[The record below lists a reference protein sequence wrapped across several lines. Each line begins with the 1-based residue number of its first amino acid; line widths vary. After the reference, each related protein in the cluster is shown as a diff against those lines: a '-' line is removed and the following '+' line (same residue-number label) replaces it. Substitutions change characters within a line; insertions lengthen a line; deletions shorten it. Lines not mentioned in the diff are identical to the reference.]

1 MCHPQKCRAV
11 ECLLEALDL
20 VLIPHVEDGWK
31 AEEKETEC
39 CVSSEHEQERDKEH
53 IGENYIRKSD
63 H

>member
-1 MCHPQKCRAV
+1 MFDPLV
-11 ECLLEALDL
+11 EKS
-20 VLIPHVEDGWK
+20 WK
-31 AEEKETEC
+31 AEEKKTER